1 MVVIGAGPAGS
12 TTAALLAERG
22 VSVALLERA
31 TFPRSKPCAEYLS
44 PEATRVLDRL
54 GLLPRIDAFGPARLT
69 GMRIVGPSGKDFVGH
84 FLGAHGFR
92 PYSDYGLALPREVL
106 DSLIAET
113 ASARGARLQEGV
125 LADIRTVSGDYVEVT
140 VNGAR
145 TSDVIR
151 ARLVVAADGLN
162 SRIARRSGL
171 SRRHSLKR
179 LALVTHA
186 VDVAQMGD
194 VGEMHVS
201 RFGYVGLATIGH
213 GVTNVAIVVDLD
225 RSEGHTAPPER
236 WFSELLAGFPEV
248 AGRMAQAR
256 LVTPV
261 RAVGPFGRWTTRAT
275 ADRSLLVGDAADFHD
290 PFTGEGIYAAL
301 HGGELAAAQA
311 LTALETGR
319 FKAADLAPYDRARA
333 RSFRGKWLFER
344 LVAGAVARPALFD
357 RIAGRLARRR
367 HLADLMIGV
376 AGDFVPVSRL
386 FRPLNVL
393 QLVL

>member
-1 MVVIGAGPAGS
+1 
-12 TTAALLAERG
+12 
-22 VSVALLERA
+22 
-31 TFPRSKPCAEYLS
+31 
-44 PEATRVLDRL
+44 
-54 GLLPRIDAFGPARLT
+54 
-69 GMRIVGPSGKDFVGH
+69 
-84 FLGAHGFR
+84 
-92 PYSDYGLALPREVL
+92 
-106 DSLIAET
+106 
-113 ASARGARLQEGV
+113 
-125 LADIRTVSGDYVEVT
+125 
-140 VNGAR
+140 
-145 TSDVIR
+145 
-151 ARLVVAADGLN
+151 
-162 SRIARRSGL
+162 
-171 SRRHSLKR
+171 
-179 LALVTHA
+179 
-186 VDVAQMGD
+186 MGD

-225 RSEGHTAPPER
+225 RCERRRAPPER

-248 AGRMAQAR
+248 AGRMAAAR

-275 ADRSLLVGDAADFHD
+275 ADRTLLVGDAADFHD

-311 LTALETGR
+311 LSALEAGR
-319 FKAADLAPYDRARA
+319 FEAPDLAAYDRARS

-367 HLADLMIGV
+367 QLADLMIGV